1 MSTVLKSFYHNLKEP
16 IIICDFLTPES
27 QKNGEKSPE
36 NSKNLENNIENLN
49 GVYFNKAFQNI
60 FSDVDPKMGARAL
73 KKLDYKFY
81 FEFCLLESEN
91 LKTYSPLK
99 DAITSKKNFTLYG
112 MYQKNEK
119 EYLYFLIQAFSLKK
133 YRILYFYDI
142 TEERMLE
149 RLSSENEKLKIQ
161 NREFLNTNS
170 KAQNQA
176 VKMALLN
183 RISTNISKTIDIN
196 DLLNT
201 ALNELNIIFGAK
213 KSYFAKRLKSK
224 EREEFEVEH
233 TYPENKPFLGEILR
247 YDKQTTD
254 DILDNKISIQTC
266 LMEYE
271 NAAEPLNSPCT
282 RIILPISNKENV
294 LAVVVIL
301 TTKKN
306 IEEIE
311 KELLLGVSMQISGAI
326 TQAML
331 FKAVSDKKEELEGA
345 LSELKETQLQLI
357 NSEKMASLGQL
368 IASVA
373 HEINTPLAS
382 ICANN
387 EIAKRF
393 YDTNETFDKDIVEI
407 LKDTNDI
414 DKDAIGR
421 ITNLVQSLKRFVR
434 LDEMTSQAANIN
446 EELDLTLNLLRHK
459 LKKDIKL
466 TKNYGEIPL
475 VECYPNMLNQVF
487 LNILMNSIQSIEKEA
502 SVENAGLSGTALQD
516 GACAG
521 GVRYAGEIIISTE
534 IVNDKLSVKIED
546 NGFGIKEED
555 KKKIFQ
561 AGFTTKKVGE
571 GTGLGL
577 AICKKIIEK
586 HKGEIRFD
594 STSYRVKNSAA
605 EGGVSAGASP
615 GASSSTSFKAG
626 SRVVKSTVFEIL
638 LPL

>member
-1 MSTVLKSFYHNLKEP
+1 MSTILKSFYHNLKEP
-16 IIICDFLTPES
+16 IIICDFLNP
-27 QKNGEKSPE
+27 KNDASADSLNEETAGRNGIGANI
-36 NSKNLENNIENLN
+36 NSLENLN
-49 GVYFNKAFQNI
+49 GIYFNKAFKKV
-60 FSDVDPKMGARAL
+60 FSDINPESSIKTL

-99 DAITSKKNFTLYG
+99 DAIESKKNFTLYG
-112 MYQKNEK
+112 MYQKNER
-119 EYLYFLIQAFSLKK
+119 EYLYFLIEAFSLKK

-142 TEERMLE
+142 TKERMLE
-149 RLSSENEKLKIQ
+149 KLSGENERLRIE

-176 VKMALLN
+176 VKLALLN

-201 ALNELNIIFGAK
+201 ALKELSIIFGAK
-213 KSYFAKRLKSK
+213 KAYFAKRLQTKDG
-224 EREEFEVEH
+224 EGFEVEYV
-233 TYPENKPFLGEILR
+233 YPEDRAFIQEILR
-247 YDKQTTD
+247 YDKQTTE
-254 DILDNKISIQTC
+254 DILDNKISIQVC
-266 LMEYE
+266 LKEHE
-271 NAAEPLNSPCT
+271 NSLKPMKMPAN
-282 RIILPISNKENV
+282 RIILPIMNKEN
-294 LAVVVIL
+294 LDAVVVIL
-301 TTKKN
+301 TPKKN
-306 IEEIE
+306 IEQIE
-311 KELLLGVSMQISGAI
+311 KELLLGVSMQISSAI

-331 FKAVSDKKEELEGA
+331 FKAVSDKKEELESA
-345 LSELKETQLQLI
+345 LTELKETQLQLI

-393 YDTNETFDKDIVEI
+393 FDTNETFDSEIVEI

-414 DKDAIGR
+414 DKDAIKR

-434 LDEMTSQAANIN
+434 LDETTSQAANIN
-446 EELDLTLNLLRHK
+446 DELDLTLNLLRHK

-487 LNILMNSIQSIEKEA
+487 LNILMNSIQSIEKQA
-502 SVENAGLSGTALQD
+502 SIENAGLSGTPSMD
-516 GACAG
+516 ACVSCAAD
-521 GVRYAGEIIISTE
+521 RYLGEITITTAITG
-534 IVNDKLSVKIED
+534 DKLSVKIED
-546 NGFGIKEED
+546 NGSGIREED

-586 HKGEIRFD
+586 HKGEITFE
-594 STSYRVKNSAA
+594 STSYRVKNDA
-605 EGGVSAGASP
+605 AGASLD
-615 GASSSTSFKAG
+615 GCRKDK
-626 SRVVKSTVFEIL
+626 VVKHTMFEIL
-638 LPL
+638 LPV